1 LREESEQQRGHVL
14 RKIFCEFLRPKY
26 FSAVGGRTVRIR
38 TVCTYGFGMEIEAIF
53 GTVFEAVFRFSVGFF
68 GPYGTVRTSDCGH
81 GKRGTE
87 EAGQQYDFGTKNEAD
102 FCGTDL
108 VL

>member
-1 LREESEQQRGHVL
+1 
-14 RKIFCEFLRPKY
+14 
-26 FSAVGGRTVRIR
+26 
-38 TVCTYGFGMEIEAIF
+38 MEIEATSSTDF
-53 GTVFEAVFRFSVGFF
+53 KADFYFMFVVLGSYETAHTV
-68 GPYGTVRTSDCGH
+68 DCGH

-87 EAGQQYDFGTKNEAD
+87 EAGQWYDFGTENEVD